1 MSEIQKENPTRST
14 YYPVYY
20 VRETLPSRDDSPIG
34 RPSVAILVGQGNRPW
49 LEARGLNG
57 RPTPIGRI
65 RSVVP
70 RSTDYDAA
78 LLEALIALWPDH
90 FRSCP
95 SLAAVERT
103 LGRAEIL
110 DFDLG
115 ADRIPAE
122 WMALREEARERYN
135 ALTILRVE
143 GEVAALE
150 GFLVRPGSQLPL

>member
-1 MSEIQKENPTRST
+1 MNT

-20 VRETLPSRDDSPIG
+20 VRETEANREGSPIE
-34 RPSVAILVGQGNRPW
+34 RPDVAILVGQGNRPW

-57 RPTPIGRI
+57 TPRPIGRI
-65 RSVVP
+65 TRIVP

-78 LLEALIALWPDH
+78 LLDALIALWPDH

-95 SLAAVERT
+95 ALATVEGKLRN
-103 LGRAEIL
+103 AEML

-115 ADRIPAE
+115 ADGIPSE
-122 WMALREEARERYN
+122 WEALREEARPLYD

-143 GEVAALE
+143 GEVAAPPA
-150 GFLVRPGSQLPL
+150 FLTRAR